1 MSVELTPALAVG
13 LLAQSEPLAA
23 KHAQALREA
32 QTRAKDLSHALR
44 EATAR
49 YMAHRDAMRR
59 FKEEGQAA
67 ANVISA
73 NNTKLG
79 RLHQQSDALRRRA
92 DELLQ
97 AFKQSTDPMAQAQL
111 RRSRAEVM
119 VTLEDRQKT
128 LKALGATVEQAR
140 AARQHAQHES
150 FALQESERALVRELD
165 ALQAQLPE
173 PHLFFDLFEATAA
186 CSHCNFVL
194 DRNRN
199 AWITQL
205 TLAIDPVFALHGDL
219 KAGRYRLD
227 KNSAYVGGRA
237 LATAEAMYACVAM
250 EKPRRAVRL
259 FQLATDPELFFH
271 QIFHVFRAWC
281 LGLYLQ
287 SQHEALYE
295 LATMHQFTEGVS
307 GAYANAFLAL
317 LQRDPLL
324 WQHAMRSLV
333 QGEWQASQRHR
344 IRGLGLVNVNAVA
357 LCQLGK
363 RVGMPALNLGPQ
375 VPPELV

>member
-1 MSVELTPALAVG
+1 MSVELTPAFAVG

-23 KHAQALREA
+23 TYAQALA
-32 QTRAKDLSHALR
+32 QAQVRAKELSHSLR
-44 EATAR
+44 DAMLR
-49 YMAHRDAMRR
+49 YRAHRDAMRR

-97 AFKQSTDPMAQAQL
+97 AFKQSTDSLAQAQL
-111 RRSRAEVM
+111 RRSRAEIV

-140 AARQHAQHES
+140 AARQHAQQAVFE
-150 FALQESERALVRELD
+150 LQESERQLVRELD
-165 ALQAQLPE
+165 ALQAQLPG
-173 PHLFFDLFEATAA
+173 PHLFFNLFEAKAA
-186 CSHCNFVL
+186 CAHCNFVL
-194 DRNRN
+194 DRNRDL
-199 AWITQL
+199 WIAQL
-205 TLAIDPVFALHGDL
+205 TEATEPVFALHNDL
-219 KAGRYRLD
+219 KAGIYRLD
-227 KNSAYVGGRA
+227 RNSEYVGGRA

-259 FQLATDPELFFH
+259 FQLATDPDLFFH
-271 QIFHVFRAWC
+271 HIFHVFRAWC

-287 SQHEALYE
+287 SQHDALYE
-295 LATMHQFTEGVS
+295 LVLMHQFAEGVS

-317 LQRDPLL
+317 LQRDPTL
-324 WQHAMRSLV
+324 WHNAMRSLV

-344 IRGLGLVNVNAVA
+344 MRGLGMVNVNAVA
-357 LCQLGK
+357 LCQLGR
-363 RVGMPALNLGPQ
+363 RVGMPGLDLAPH